1 MTTESARRLI
11 GVLGGMGPAAT
22 IDFMARIT
30 ANTIAAHDQEHVPL
44 LVHSVPQIPDR
55 SSAIQ
60 AGNDGPFEP
69 MRRGID
75 VLVAAGARFIAIP
88 CNTAHF
94 WHARLA
100 RQTPVPILHIADA
113 VIAML
118 TATGGPLGK
127 VAIMATRG
135 TIACDIYRTR
145 LTQAGAEVIVPHES
159 VQQDVDASIA
169 HVKGGRLDLGRS
181 HFERAASALM
191 QAGADRLLLACT
203 ELPVACAH
211 TQYQASAIDCTD
223 ALARACVAASLG
235 QLACGGLP
243 NEQDD
248 PYTSDPGTAGGDRAI
263 GVALFAQPP
272 TPVT

>member
-1 MTTESARRLI
+1 MTIQPARQLV

-30 ANTIAAHDQEHVPL
+30 ANTIATNDQEHVPL

-60 AGNDGPFEP
+60 AHNDGPFEP

-75 VLVAAGARFIAIP
+75 VLVGAGAKFIAIP

-94 WHARLA
+94 WHHRLA
-100 RQTPVPILHIADA
+100 RETPVPILHIADA

-118 TATGGPLGK
+118 TATGAPLGE

-135 TIACDIYRTR
+135 TIACDIYGTR
-145 LTQAGAEVIVPHES
+145 LTQAGAQVIVPDEAI
-159 VQQDVDASIA
+159 QQDVDASIA
-169 HVKGGRLDLGRS
+169 YVKGGRLDLGRE
-181 HFERAASALM
+181 HLERAAAALI

-203 ELPVACAH
+203 ELPVACAG
-211 TQYQASAIDCTD
+211 TSYQASAIDCTD

-235 QLACGGLP
+235 QLAYRSLH
-243 NEQDD
+243 DD
-248 PYTSDPGTAGGDRAI
+248 GDEEGDEEGDI
-263 GVALFAQPP
+263 GSALFAMRP

>member
-1 MTTESARRLI
+1 MKNQSARRLI

-30 ANTIAAHDQEHVPL
+30 ANTIATHDQEHVPL

-75 VLVAAGARFIAIP
+75 VLVGAGARFIAIP

-94 WHARLA
+94 WHARLS
-100 RQTPVPILHIADA
+100 QNTPVPILHIADA

-135 TIACDIYRTR
+135 TIACDIYHTR

-159 VQQDVDASIA
+159 IQQDVDASIA
-169 HVKGGRLDLGRS
+169 HVKGGRLDLGRI
-181 HFERAASALM
+181 HFERAACALM

-211 TQYQASAIDCTD
+211 TQYQADAIDCTD

-235 QLACGGLP
+235 QLACVGSP
-243 NEQDD
+243 DERDD
-248 PYTSDPGTAGGDRAI
+248 LNGDALGESSDAEAI
-263 GVALFAQPP
+263 GAALFAYRP